1 MKEIFLAVRA
11 IGAEFARSLW
21 VSSFI
26 GAGVISALL
35 IALLT
40 WLTSLNTW
48 WWLLAIPFGI
58 AISVATIILV
68 VFRLLINYVRPGQ
81 NAQQIKLIKMF
92 AYKMQSTS
100 EIIGIPKSIM
110 LFRVIRSIAAP
121 KSEPYLQRLLET
133 PELKK
138 DFQEI
143 TKSFRDN

>member
-21 VSSFI
+21 VSSLI

-35 IALLT
+35 IGLLT
-40 WLTSLNTW
+40 WLTSLSNW

-58 AISVATIILV
+58 AISVAVIILI
-68 VFRLLINYVRPGQ
+68 VFRLLITYVRPEQ
-81 NAQQIKLIKMF
+81 TAQQTKLVKAF
-92 AYKMQSTS
+92 VYKMQSTA

-121 KSEPYLQRLLET
+121 KSEPYLQQLLEA

-138 DFQEI
+138 EFQEI
-143 TKSFRDN
+143 SKSFKP